1 MMRANRRTV
10 LGLATATAFTA
21 ALVNPSGAI
30 AQTTYPERPIRIVV
44 PFPVGTSPDVSGRLI
59 AKKLAEQMGQQVL
72 VDNRPGYTGHIGT
85 ESVVR
90 SAPDGY
96 TLVLGASS
104 THVVSPQVL
113 KTGINYHTVND
124 VTPIGLVA
132 RIPNLLVVHPSVPA
146 RTVPELIAHGKANPG
161 KLTFA
166 SLGNGSNLHLAG
178 EWFKV
183 KTGVDMAHV
192 PYNAANLATDFL
204 AGRVQLMFDNA
215 ITAVPHVKAGRLRA
229 LAVAS
234 EDPVPD
240 LPGLPALSQFI
251 PGFSLSAWVVLFGP
265 KGLPTDVVQ
274 RLEREL
280 RTALASDEVK
290 ASFAQQ
296 VLIPG
301 NLDARQTAQFVRS
314 EYDKWVGILRETGVR
329 VE

>member
-1 MMRANRRTV
+1 MRITRGGWLRLVAASLTTFMTT
-10 LGLATATAFTA
+10 GLAW
-21 ALVNPSGAI
+21 
-30 AQTTYPERPIRIVV
+30 AQSSAYPNKPIRLVV
-44 PFPVGTSPDVSGRLI
+44 PFPPGSSPDVSGRLI
-59 AKKLAEQMGQQVL
+59 AKKLGEQLGQQVL
-72 VDNRPGYTGHIGT
+72 VDNKPGFTGHIGT
-85 ESVVR
+85 EGVVK

-113 KTGINYHTVND
+113 KTGINYDTIND

-132 RIPNLLVVHPSVPA
+132 RIPNVLVVHPSLPA
-146 RTVPELIAHGKANPG
+146 RTVPELVAYAKANPN

-178 EWFKV
+178 EWLKV
-183 KTGVDMAHV
+183 KTGIEMVHV

-204 AGRVQLMFDNA
+204 SGRVQLMFDNA
-215 ITAVPHVKAGRLRA
+215 INAVPNVKAGKLRA

-240 LPGLPALSQFI
+240 LPGLPPMSQFV

-265 KGLPTDVVQ
+265 KGLPAEVVA

-280 RTALASDEVK
+280 RIALASDEIK
-290 ASFAQQ
+290 KGFAEQ

-314 EYDKWVGILRETGVR
+314 EYDKWAGILRETGVK

>member
-1 MMRANRRTV
+1 MRVDRGGWLR
-10 LGLATATAFTA
+10 LAAATMATLFTA
-21 ALVNPSGAI
+21 GSAS
-30 AQTTYPERPIRIVV
+30 AQAQAYPDKPIRLVV
-44 PFPVGTSPDVSGRLI
+44 PFPVGTSPDISGRLI
-59 AKKLAEQMGQQVL
+59 AKKLGEQLGQQVL
-72 VDNRPGYTGHIGT
+72 VDNKPGFTGHIGT
-85 ESVVR
+85 EAVVK
-90 SAPDGY
+90 SKADGY

-113 KTGINYHTVND
+113 KSGINYDTIKD

-132 RIPNLLVVHPSVPA
+132 RIPNVLVVHPSLPA
-146 RTVPELIAHGKANPG
+146 KTVPELVAYAKANPG

-178 EWFKV
+178 EWLKV
-183 KTGVDMAHV
+183 KTGIDMVHV
-192 PYNAANLATDFL
+192 PYNAQNLATDFL

-215 ITAVPHVKAGRLRA
+215 INAVPNVKAGKLRA

-240 LPGLPALSQFI
+240 LPGLPAMSQFV

-265 KGLPTDVVQ
+265 KDLPASVVA

-280 RTALASDEVK
+280 RVALVSDEIK
-290 ASFAQQ
+290 KGFAEQ

-301 NLDARQTAQFVRS
+301 NLDARQTTQFVRS
-314 EYDKWVGILRETGVR
+314 EYDKWAGILRETGVK